1 MPPPI
6 PRGWWDGIDWFRVLG
21 MLTVGLVILYVA
33 VKLLVWTVKA
43 VLDLAGWLRAKVR
56 RWRQRMEEAIPLIP
70 FEAERVVS
78 SSPLVST
85 KVMPSFQVEIWIS
98 EGGEFVKAGNGF
110 RCSENQVMT
119 AYHVVMHAK
128 EVRVQ
133 TSSGKVEMEA
143 SRFSQLNGDVAVV
156 LLSSAELSALRVTK
170 PRLAACA
177 TVKGTG
183 TFGQVVA
190 YGQQSMGMVM
200 PYDAFG
206 YVTYTGSTVPGFSG
220 SPYYLGNCVL
230 GMHIGTQGQNLG
242 YDGSY
247 LAMLIRSTQESTQWL
262 ETQILRAARRGQK
275 IRATRSPFDPDE
287 VQLVVN
293 GQYHVVQYDN
303 IPDRLDVMLKWDG
316 SEDIVGL
323 KETAYVDSGNG
334 SGPSSNAVSEP
345 AAARGPGKML
355 ESGDSAPS
363 PSTLKRSATRQSTY
377 QPHRLVMELPGSTHV
392 QPNVPLPSIESAA
405 VQPSV
410 KQTLRPKKR
419 SSKLSLQRRNAF
431 LLGIT
436 DSCLMSQIS
445 SIVAWKGWTWTVSQD
460 IASLQS
466 LAQQMAKLSNGT
478 E

>member
-1 MPPPI
+1 M
-6 PRGWWDGIDWFRVLG
+6 DWFRVIG
-21 MLTVGLVILYVA
+21 IVVVGLLLLYVA
-33 VKLLVWTVKA
+33 LRFVIWTVKA
-43 VLDLAGWLRAKVR
+43 VWSFCDWVRAKVR
-56 RWRQRMEEAIPLIP
+56 RWRQRAAEAIPLLP

-78 SSPLVST
+78 SSPLVNT
-85 KVMPSFQVEIWIS
+85 KVMPAFQVEIWIS

-110 RCSENQVMT
+110 RCSDNQVMT

-128 EVRVQ
+128 DVRLQ
-133 TSSGKVEMEA
+133 TASGRIEMEA
-143 SRFSQLNGDVAVV
+143 SRFVQLNGDVAVV
-156 LLSSAELSALRVTK
+156 LLSAVELSSLRVTK
-170 PRLAACA
+170 PRMAACA

-220 SPYYLGNCVL
+220 APYYLGNCVL
-230 GMHIGTQGQNLG
+230 GMHIGAQGQNLG

-247 LAMLIRSTQESTQWL
+247 LAMLVRSTQESTQWL

-316 SEDIVGL
+316 SEDIVSQ

-334 SGPSSNAVSEP
+334 SGPSSSAVKV
-345 AAARGPGKML
+345 AATARGPGKMSV
-355 ESGDSAPS
+355 SGTSVPNR
-363 PSTLKRSATRQSTY
+363 STLKRSETQQSSY
-377 QPHRLVMELPGSTHV
+377 QPHRLVTECPELTHV
-392 QPNVPLPSIESAA
+392 QQSVPLPSIESAA
-405 VQPSV
+405 VQPLPKV
-410 KQTLRPKKR
+410 NLRPKKK

-460 IASLQS
+460 IASLQG
-466 LAQQMAKLSNGT
+466 LAQQMARLSSGT
-478 E
+478 ESVVIPRE